1 MRVWFDKLKGIRQLN
16 SSYFIIVFCL
26 SCLMLVIFTLVIY
39 KQSRNV
45 EMTNTHVTHSYEV
58 LRKAR
63 LVLLSALN
71 LETGQRGYLLTG
83 SRFFLEPY
91 TQSIDSL
98 DNQVRSLRNEVRNA
112 PDKVEFVTQLEQYVL
127 EEKSLLK
134 EQVETFQKKGAWALN
149 IEKLKQ
155 SKVGMDK
162 IRIHVEQFID
172 KELKSLS
179 EWRDEAETQLSGY
192 FITLFVGAA
201 LSIGGLI
208 LANLI
213 ILRLVARNRD
223 AEFELQR
230 FEESY
235 QLLLSGIRDGIFD
248 LYPDTGITQFSP
260 SYKSLLGYPSVEMQ
274 QLAEPFRT
282 LIHPDDYG
290 AFEDELQRFIRKETE
305 EFSVVHR
312 MKRKDGTW
320 AWLLA
325 RAVRVLGSDGN
336 SFRIVGTHTDITAQ
350 KLSEEQLKQ
359 MNMELEGFTYIAS
372 HDLRAPLVNL
382 KGFSAEMSQ
391 AIKHAMPSLEKAKAV
406 VDEKDRGII
415 HQTFDKDIP
424 EALGFIQSS
433 VEKMDKLT
441 TAILDLSRIGRRQY
455 RTEPVDVNGIVK
467 RCVDALAYEIIER
480 GATVEIDTL
489 PSVQADALAFEQ
501 IMSNLLDNAVK
512 YLSHDRKG
520 HITVKAKR
528 MPGDIMFIVSDNG
541 RGIADADRSRVF
553 DIFRR
558 ASNSG
563 DVRGIGMGMAYVQAT
578 VRKLGGRIWFDSTI
592 NQGTS
597 FFFTLPS
604 SGDAQ

>member
-1 MRVWFDKLKGIRQLN
+1 MRVWFDKIKGIRQLN
-16 SSYFIIVFCL
+16 SSYFIVVFCV

-45 EMTNTHVTHSYEV
+45 EASNTHVAHSYEV
-58 LRKAR
+58 LRKSR

-98 DNQVRSLRNEVRNA
+98 DNQVRSLRNEVRND
-112 PDKVEFVTQLEQYVL
+112 PDKVEFVTQLEQYIH

-134 EQVETFQKKGAWALN
+134 EQVEAFQKKGVWALN
-149 IEKLKQ
+149 IDKLKQ
-155 SKVGMDK
+155 SKEGMDK
-162 IRIHVEQFID
+162 IRDHVEAFID
-172 KELKSLS
+172 KELKSLN
-179 EWRDEAETQLSGY
+179 EWRHAAENQMTGY
-192 FITLFVGAA
+192 FVTLFVGAA

-213 ILRLVARNRD
+213 ILRLVSRNRD
-223 AEFELQR
+223 AEGELKR

-235 QLLLSGIRDGIFD
+235 QLVLSGIRDGIFD
-248 LYPDTGITQFSP
+248 LYPETGVTQFSP
-260 SYKSLLGYPSVEMQ
+260 SYQSLLGHSSSEMQ
-274 QLAEPFRT
+274 QMTEPFRT
-282 LIHPDDYG
+282 LIHPDDYP
-290 AFEDELQRFIRKETE
+290 FFSDELERFINKETE
-305 EFSVVHR
+305 EFNVVHR
-312 MKRKDGTW
+312 MKRRDGSW
-320 AWLLA
+320 SWLLA
-325 RAVRVLGSDGN
+325 RAVRVLGADGN

-382 KGFSAEMSQ
+382 KGFSAEMNQ
-391 AIKHAMPSLEKAKAV
+391 AIKYATPSLEKAKAM
-406 VDEKDRGII
+406 VDEKDSEVL

-455 RTEPVDVNGIVK
+455 RTELVDVNSIVK

-480 GATVEIDTL
+480 GAAVEIDTL
-489 PSVQADALAFEQ
+489 PSVQTDALAFEQ

-512 YLSHDRKG
+512 YLTPDRKG

-528 MPGDIMFIVSDNG
+528 MPGGTMFIVSDNG

-578 VRKLGGRIWFDSTI
+578 VRKLGGRIWFDSTL

-597 FFFTLPS
+597 FYFTLPD
-604 SGDAQ
+604 SGDA